1 MKKFKRLKLFCVFV
15 LLTGV
20 MSVEANGQVETRP
33 TTKKQTKES
42 LKKEK
47 AEVKKKEVKA
57 KKKAVEVEKQAKR
70 AEQKAHSANIASQF
84 AMREMAK
91 NQDAIKVNKEALVE
105 KDKQIAN
112 KEALL
117 KKDKQIANIDSAL
130 GNIQS
135 EAGKTSAN
143 VATNIADISSN
154 SNMIYAVAEKAEKNK
169 KDIKNVGLTADAA
182 VEATHKNE
190 TNITTNTEEI
200 NKNTTAIKEKNVKVD
215 KNTTAIV
222 SNKETIDR
230 YEGYIAE
237 NKSAIGAV
245 NSRVDKLDS
254 KVNKGMSLMAAMAA
268 IDFQDVEVGEIA
280 IGAGVGH
287 FSNSQG
293 VAYAP
298 TDALKLNTKYSVSSD
313 DVKTLAAGVG
323 GTYKFKLN

>member
-1 MKKFKRLKLFCVFV
+1 M
-15 LLTGV
+15 
-20 MSVEANGQVETRP
+20 
-33 TTKKQTKES
+33 
-42 LKKEK
+42 
-47 AEVKKKEVKA
+47 
-57 KKKAVEVEKQAKR
+57 
-70 AEQKAHSANIASQF
+70 
-84 AMREMAK
+84 
-91 NQDAIKVNKEALVE
+91 
-105 KDKQIAN
+105 
-112 KEALL
+112 
-117 KKDKQIANIDSAL
+117 
-130 GNIQS
+130 
-135 EAGKTSAN
+135 
-143 VATNIADISSN
+143 
-154 SNMIYAVAEKAEKNK
+154 
-169 KDIKNVGLTADAA
+169 
-182 VEATHKNE
+182 EATHKNE

-230 YEGYIAE
+230 HEGYIAE

-293 VAYAP
+293 VAVGVAYAP

-323 GTYKFKLN
+323 ATYKFKLN